1 LNIYT
6 VKFRWKLL
14 LFVLAVII
22 GVGSLW
28 YTRKLVRKLADEE
41 RKKVELWAEAQ
52 SKILMKGLSE
62 DLMSFFMKVIKNNE
76 TVPVILVD
84 KDDNI
89 ITYRNL
95 NPKKADNPRYLRRK
109 LMQMKEQKHIIEIEL
124 PPENEREIYINAF
137 RNLFAN
143 VNDSVY
149 NDIQPRP
156 EKSLFSVDEYITGY
170 LECYSGGIEN
180 IALNADSAEFSN
192 IYTMGPKKY
201 FTYVYADKSFS
212 GKYQGMQMLKY
223 NRKLVFIITFEKKGS
238 TYTGFK
244 IAGISRASSSII
256 NESPIALHKMK
267 IANITEDKLNEIYL
281 HTREML
287 DEYTRKL
294 SLLGSPNQYLY
305 YSKSIILIK
314 LTYYPYVQLGVILL
328 FILVSYFA
336 FSYSRKAEQNQVWV
350 GLSKET
356 AHQLGTPISSLL
368 AWLEMM
374 KLKSPDKEMLAELEK
389 DIMRLEKITGR
400 FSKIGSKPLLR
411 KENIQKII
419 TTTIN
424 YLKSRSSDKIT
435 FKLDVPAE
443 ELNIPLNGSLFEWV
457 IENVCKNAI
466 DAVNGTGEITLSI
479 TDHTQVIYIDISD
492 SGKGISKSKFKT
504 IFKPGYTTKE
514 RGWGLGLSLTKRII
528 EEYHDGKIFVY
539 ESEIGKGTV
548 IRIVLKK

>member
-1 LNIYT
+1 M

-89 ITYRNL
+89 ITYRNF
-95 NPKKADNPRYLRRK
+95 NPKKADNPKYLRRK
-109 LMQMKEQKHIIEIEL
+109 LMQMKEQEHIIEIEL
-124 PPENEREIYINAF
+124 PPENERELYVNSLKT
-137 RNLFAN
+137 LFSS
-143 VNDSVY
+143 VNDTVY

-156 EKSLFSVDEYITGY
+156 EKSMISVYDYMTGY
-170 LECYSGGIEN
+170 LEWYSGGIEDITLN
-180 IALNADSAEFSN
+180 IDSAKYSN
-192 IYTMGPKKY
+192 IYSYGPKKY
-201 FTYVYADKSFS
+201 FTYVYIDKSFS
-212 GKYQGMQMLKY
+212 GKYLGTQMFKY
-223 NRKLVFIITFEKKGS
+223 NKKLIFKIIFEKKGNS
-238 TYTGFK
+238 YTGYK
-244 IAGISRASSSII
+244 IGGIKRFLSSTENNDSK
-256 NESPIALHKMK
+256 AAAKMK
-267 IANITEDKLNEIYL
+267 VANVAEDKLNEIHM
-281 HTREML
+281 HTRQILE
-287 DEYTRKL
+287 EYTRKL
-294 SLLGSPNQYLY
+294 ALLGSPNQYLY

-374 KLKSPDKEMLAELEK
+374 KLKSSDKEMLVELEK

-419 TTTIN
+419 TTAIN

-435 FKLDVPAE
+435 FKLDMPS
-443 ELNIPLNGSLFEWV
+443 ELLNVPLNASLFEWV

-466 DAVNGTGEITLSI
+466 DAVNGSGEITLSI
-479 TDHTQVIYIDISD
+479 MDHTQVIYIDISD

>member
-6 VKFRWKLL
+6 KKLRWKLL
-14 LFVLAVII
+14 LFISAVII

-28 YTRKLVRKLADEE
+28 YTSKLVRKLADEE
-41 RKKVELWAEAQ
+41 RKKGELWAEAQ
-52 SKILMKGLSE
+52 SKITNESLSDE
-62 DLMSFFMKVIKNNE
+62 NLAFYVKVLQNNE

-89 ITYRNL
+89 ITHRNL
-95 NPKKADNPRYLRRK
+95 NPKKADNPRYLKRK
-109 LMQMKEQKHIIEIEL
+109 LMNMKEQKHKIEIVL
-124 PPENEREIYINAF
+124 SENE
-137 RNLFAN
+137 
-143 VNDSVY
+143 
-149 NDIQPRP
+149 
-156 EKSLFSVDEYITGY
+156 
-170 LECYSGGIEN
+170 
-180 IALNADSAEFSN
+180 
-192 IYTMGPKKY
+192 
-201 FTYVYADKSFS
+201 
-212 GKYQGMQMLKY
+212 
-223 NRKLVFIITFEKKGS
+223 
-238 TYTGFK
+238 
-244 IAGISRASSSII
+244 
-256 NESPIALHKMK
+256 
-267 IANITEDKLNEIYL
+267 
-281 HTREML
+281 
-287 DEYTRKL
+287 
-294 SLLGSPNQYLY
+294 NQYLY

-374 KLKSPDKEMLAELEK
+374 KLKSSDKAMLVELEK
-389 DIMRLEKITGR
+389 DIKRLEKITGR

-419 TTTIN
+419 TTAIN

-435 FKLDVPAE
+435 FKLEMPAE
-443 ELNIPLNGSLFEWV
+443 ELNIPLNASLFEWV

-466 DAVNGTGEITLSI
+466 DAVNGAGEIELSI
-479 TDHTQVIYIDISD
+479 TDHTQVIYIDITD
-492 SGKGISKSKFKT
+492 SGKGISKTKYKT

-548 IRIVLKK
+548 IRMVLKK

>member
-1 LNIYT
+1 MI
-6 VKFRWKLL
+6 KFRWKLL

-95 NPKKADNPRYLRRK
+95 NPKKADNPKYLRRK
-109 LMQMKEQKHIIEIEL
+109 LMQMKEQKNIIEIEL
-124 PPENEREIYINAF
+124 PPENEKELYVNAF
-137 RNLFAN
+137 KDLFSS
-143 VNDSVY
+143 VNDTVY
-149 NDIQPRP
+149 NDIQPGP
-156 EKSLFSVDEYITGY
+156 EKSMISIYDYITGY
-170 LECYSGGIEN
+170 LEWYSGGIEDITLN
-180 IALNADSAEFSN
+180 IDSAKYSN
-192 IYTMGPKKY
+192 IYSYGPKKY
-201 FTYVYADKSFS
+201 FTYVYIDKSFS
-212 GKYQGMQMLKY
+212 GKYQGTQMFRY
-223 NRKLVFIITFEKKGS
+223 NKKLIFKIIFEKKS
-238 TYTGFK
+238 NSYTGYK
-244 IAGISRASSSII
+244 IGGIKRFSSLTENKDSK
-256 NESPIALHKMK
+256 AAAKMK
-267 IANITEDKLNEIYL
+267 VTNVAEDKLNEIHM
-281 HTREML
+281 HTRQILE
-287 DEYTRKL
+287 DYIRKL
-294 SLLGSPNQYLY
+294 ALLGSPNQYLY

-374 KLKSPDKEMLAELEK
+374 KIKSSDNEMLVELEK
-389 DIMRLEKITGR
+389 DIMRLEKITSR

-435 FKLDVPAE
+435 FKLDTPSEV
-443 ELNIPLNGSLFEWV
+443 LNIPLNASLFEWV

-466 DAVNGTGEITLSI
+466 DAVNGSGEITLSI

>member
-1 LNIYT
+1 VI
-6 VKFRWKLL
+6 KFRWKLL

-95 NPKKADNPRYLRRK
+95 NPKKADNPKYLRRK
-109 LMQMKEQKHIIEIEL
+109 LMQMKEQKNIIEIEL
-124 PPENEREIYINAF
+124 PPENEKELYVNSFKDLFSSIN
-137 RNLFAN
+137 
-143 VNDSVY
+143 DTVY

-156 EKSLFSVDEYITGY
+156 EKSMITIYDYLTGY
-170 LECYSGGIEN
+170 LEWYSGGIEDITLN
-180 IALNADSAEFSN
+180 IDSAKYSK
-192 IYTMGPKKY
+192 IYSYGPKKY
-201 FTYVYADKSFS
+201 FINVYIDKSFS
-212 GKYQGMQMLKY
+212 GKYQRTQLLRY
-223 NRKLVFIITFEKKGS
+223 NKKLIFKIIFEKKGNS
-238 TYTGFK
+238 YTGYK
-244 IAGISRASSSII
+244 IEGIKRYSSSTE
-256 NESPIALHKMK
+256 NKDSKAVAKLKVTEVA
-267 IANITEDKLNEIYL
+267 EDKLNEIHM
-281 HTREML
+281 HTGQILE
-287 DEYTRKL
+287 DYVQKL

-336 FSYSRKAEQNQVWV
+336 FSYSRKAEQNKVWV

-374 KLKSPDKEMLAELEK
+374 KLKSSDKEMLVELEK
-389 DIMRLEKITGR
+389 DIMRLEKITSR

-419 TTTIN
+419 TTAIN
-424 YLKSRSSDKIT
+424 YLRSRSSDKIT
-435 FKLDVPAE
+435 FKLDIPSEV
-443 ELNIPLNGSLFEWV
+443 LNIPLNASLFEWV

-466 DAVNGTGEITLSI
+466 DAVNGAGEITLSI